1 MFKFFEMILSRYCSL
16 SEVSIERDVFHVKRQ
31 EVDSAEVRVIKLIG
45 SESVSIANIGICGAS
60 FKSQTLRL
68 KGNKRN

>member
-31 EVDSAEVRVIKLIG
+31 EVDSAEVRVIKLTG
-45 SESVSIANIGICGAS
+45 NESVSIANIGIC
-60 FKSQTLRL
+60 
-68 KGNKRN
+68 